1 MENMMKM
8 GLSFLPDGPDHR
20 LAGHI
25 AVDVTANYY
34 DVIKEVPGYGWAA
47 RARMCTVPKSW
58 PAALA
63 LGAIAAKYG
72 FTLSPD
78 EEVLAWYKRNQAE
91 WKTMREAAA
100 ILSGKL
106 VKEEGFSYY
115 PHQITGADWL
125 LLSTETTGRALL
137 DQTGAGKTGTL
148 IRAIQKGNLTEKGP
162 VLVICPESV
171 MGTGWDQGMEKFAPE
186 LRTVQITGTATQR
199 RKKMEA
205 IRDGEFD
212 VAIIGY
218 SNLRTSTR
226 LEAMPGHA
234 LRKCVAC
241 GGPRLT
247 MGNVDENGKPL
258 PDIHYHDDIRIR
270 AEGGGFRAHCFFPDC
285 GFASTIKKFPLLLL
299 PEIGEHSL
307 LFKKISELTI
317 AQCQTHMKEL
327 NEIGWSVIIADEAH
341 RVLNHQSQTAQ
352 ALNGVAH
359 YSPSDPLRWA
369 ATGTPISTK
378 VEQVWSILHFLDPV
392 AWPSRTK
399 WVEWHCVKGYN
410 NYGFLEWQGLKE
422 KRQVEFDSTWSAVTR
437 RVLKEQVL
445 DLPPQLRWGS
455 LEERLTMPRNS
466 EQYRVY
472 HEMKAE
478 MLAMVDEGEITAQN
492 ALVQAGRLSML
503 ASGTGFPIGQDGELG
518 LKMPSVKVD
527 ALIQMW
533 EDGEWEG
540 EQLAVLFNSL
550 KALRMTEDALYGA
563 KLIRPETVSVVA
575 GDVSQ
580 ARRSEDIND
589 FQSGKR
595 KTVLL
600 TYGAGGTGITLTA
613 ASTVV
618 VFERAWSPILNAQ
631 GIDRFHRIGSE
642 RHKAITYRD
651 LVVAGTIEVKQLDR
665 MAQND
670 ERLESIVHDRAKLR
684 DLFGG

>member
-1 MENMMKM
+1 ME
-8 GLSFLPDGPDHR
+8 R
-20 LAGHI
+20 
-25 AVDVTANYY
+25 
-34 DVIKEVPGYGWAA
+34 
-47 RARMCTVPKSW
+47 
-58 PAALA
+58 
-63 LGAIAAKYG
+63 
-72 FTLSPD
+72 
-78 EEVLAWYKRNQAE
+78 
-91 WKTMREAAA
+91 
-100 ILSGKL
+100 
-106 VKEEGFSYY
+106 
-115 PHQITGADWL
+115 
-125 LLSTETTGRALL
+125 
-137 DQTGAGKTGTL
+137 
-148 IRAIQKGNLTEKGP
+148 
-162 VLVICPESV
+162 
-171 MGTGWDQGMEKFAPE
+171 FAPE
-186 LRTVQITGTATQR
+186 LRTVEITGTPTQR
-199 RKKMEA
+199 RKTVAA
-205 IRDGEFD
+205 IKDGGYD

-234 LRKCVAC
+234 LKRCVAC

-247 MGNVDENGKPL
+247 MGNVDENDKPL
-258 PDIHYHDDIRIR
+258 PDLHYHEDVRIAVDGR
-270 AEGGGFRAHCFFPDC
+270 VFRAYCKFPDC
-285 GFASTIKKFPLLLL
+285 EWRGPVRGHGLQAAWDLA
-299 PEIGEHSL
+299 EHTL
-307 LFKKISELTI
+307 VFKKISELTV

-327 NEIGWSVIIADEAH
+327 NEIEWSVIIADEAH
-341 RVLNHQSQTAQ
+341 RVLNHQSQTSM
-352 ALNGVAH
+352 ALNGIAH

-392 AWPSRTK
+392 AWPLRTK
-399 WVEWHCVKGYN
+399 WVEWHCIKGYN
-410 NYGFLEWQGLKE
+410 NYGFLEWQGLQE
-422 KRQVEFDSTWSAVTR
+422 KREVEFRSTWSAITR

-455 LEERLTMPRNS
+455 LEERLTMPRTS

-472 HEMKAE
+472 HEMKEE
-478 MLAMVDEGEITAQN
+478 MLAWVEEGEITAQN
-492 ALVQAGRLSML
+492 VLVRAGRLAML
-503 ASGTGFPIGQDGELG
+503 ASGTGYPIGEDGELG

-533 EDGEWEG
+533 KDGEWEG
-540 EQLAVLFNSL
+540 EQLAVLFNSR
-550 KALRMTEDALYGA
+550 KALRMCENAMYGA
-563 KLIRPETVSVVA
+563 GMITPTTVSVVA

-670 ERLESIVHDRAKLR
+670 ERLESIVHDRDKIR
-684 DLFGG
+684 ELFGG